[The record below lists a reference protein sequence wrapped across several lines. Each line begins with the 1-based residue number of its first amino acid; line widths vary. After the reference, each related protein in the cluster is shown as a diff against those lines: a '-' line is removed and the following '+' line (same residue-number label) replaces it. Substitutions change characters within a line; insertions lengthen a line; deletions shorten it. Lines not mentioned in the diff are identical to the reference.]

1 MKVTVKK
8 VVSILL
14 VAVMLLCT
22 APLSGFVGLELFG
35 FRASA
40 VEETDTTISGT
51 IGTKLSWSID
61 KATKVLTIDNDGAM
75 VSFASDDAPW
85 RNYKAYF
92 NAVVINEGCTNIS
105 QNAFYECDN
114 IVSVDLPDTVEAIGD
129 SAFYGCTSIKQI
141 TIPQNVSELGFAVFY
156 NCLSLED
163 VDFSNNQTITFI
175 PQNAFA
181 YCSNISKIDIPK
193 SVTEIY
199 DYAFSNCTKLSEIND
214 LESVAYIGSYAFDY
228 CQKLE
233 TIKLINCT
241 VYYNAFQNSG
251 IVSVDIDNCLFKC
264 ERSYYND
271 RYAYTFKNCSN
282 LKTVKINN
290 TDIPY
295 DTFNNCKNI
304 ETIEIKGDCEIY
316 YNSFSNID
324 TLKTVSFE
332 CTKLNIGSSAFY
344 DCDALTSV
352 SINCSASDEYNS
364 ISSQSF
370 YSCDNLES
378 STISVGIDSIES
390 DAFANCPK
398 LEKVTIYNKN
408 CSIAETAISIYST
421 IYGYS
426 GSTAETF
433 ANTYGYNFVSIDT
446 PCEHTYSNDCDT
458 SCNICGET
466 RETGAHG
473 YSDWTI
479 TKEASCNKTGL
490 RERTCSICGDV
501 DKEII
506 EMLPHADEDED
517 GICEVCNKQF
527 EIKYPMHGVCGD
539 NLTWE
544 LDDEGVLTI
553 EGTGAMYDFKENN
566 YIMISDG
573 TSGGETTTAWATT
586 GAYWTTT
593 AAPTTT
599 RPATTKQTTTAI
611 DYPVY
616 TTTTPN
622 DNISSPHI
630 THPNGDNYY
639 EGTTWKETTTRR
651 APTTKVPTTT
661 KRAETTTARSEESTT
676 VPSTTRPE
684 STTAPATAK
693 AARVAMYAPAQTTT
707 TTYYGDTSTTVAQSF
722 PNKEGYITIIRWNLH
737 FDKIKKVV
745 IDEGV
750 TSIGDYT
757 FANCTQIT
765 DVEMP
770 ASITNIGYRAFINCS
785 GLKEIEIPENVRTV
799 ENYAFQNCSI
809 LETLNFNAKNYK
821 NSYYEA
827 FYNCNIK
834 TLNVGANVNYLPDL
848 KTVETV
854 TFTEGTTIVPDGAFS
869 GCEYLISVTLPD
881 TIETIGENAFYNCT
895 SLESINIPDSVTEI
909 KRYAFYNCS
918 SLTSITIPQNV
929 ASLGYS
935 KYYGYDCAFYNC
947 TKLETVNFRAYN
959 CKFSHGSDIYD
970 YKEFYKCPVKTLNIG
985 PGVNNFP
992 KFSSL
997 EMVTF
1002 ADGTTTIPN
1011 SAFYDCSN
1019 LKTVSLPNS
1028 ITKIGNYAFYY
1039 CNSLVDFKM
1048 PEGVVYI
1055 GDNAFYNCDSLTEVT
1070 IPESVE
1076 EIRYSAFGYCYNLLT
1091 VNFKAKNCILY
1102 NDVFYNS
1109 PIKTLNIG
1117 SCVNNLPNIRTLEA
1131 VTFADGAKLVPE
1143 YAFSNCTELT
1153 SVNLPDSIETIG
1165 YRAFDFCSS
1174 LESIKLPKNLKT
1186 IGERAFYACYN
1197 LKTADLPDS
1206 VKTIRKMAFD
1216 NCTSLEKINLPDT
1229 VEYIGQYAFYGCTS
1243 VPSITIPE
1251 NVSQIGYAAFGS
1263 CYALESVEFNAADCA
1278 INSKDI
1284 FYGCNKISSV
1294 KIGSNV
1300 TKIPALFMKG
1310 KENLAS
1316 VEIPSSVK
1324 EIGESAFRGT
1334 SLTIVNLPNGVETIG
1349 ADAFGDIATATEITI
1364 PETVQIIKPHAFAN
1378 MTSLKKINFNAVN
1391 ANIDTYDNWW
1401 GSYSDMFANSGTE
1414 GDGITVVFGDSVEAI
1429 PAYLFEVGSET
1440 AFPNIKNVVIGS
1452 NVKTI
1457 GDYAF
1462 YHCCAIENVEF
1473 GENVETIGEHAF
1485 DGCFN
1490 LKSLEL
1496 PESLKTI
1503 LYGAFYSCD
1512 GLTEI
1517 TIPENADHIDSSA
1530 FGRCSS
1536 LEAVNFNA
1544 INCNFRYAFNSCL
1557 NLTTVKIGN
1566 RVEVIPAYAFTGCDN
1581 LKKVYIPDIVINI
1594 DPLAFDGCGKVAIV
1608 CKNGSYANVY
1618 AVQNNIKYIL
1628 EDNIKGTAFEIRND
1642 MLLGYSGSAQNVVLP
1657 SKIDSVGIDAFN
1669 GNGVVKSIEIPYNVS
1684 MIYSGA
1690 FANCPNLERVII
1702 PFTVTDISSSAF
1714 TGTNATIYCYYNS
1727 YAYNYAVA
1735 NNIKYELITVTLSTN
1750 SVNIVETEAVTV
1762 DAVPSVTLASGVPLV
1777 WKSENPAVASVDST
1791 GKIVGNT
1798 VGNTTVGIYALDGNM
1813 LGECSVTVGQK
1824 SEIKLEDVSTDTLK
1838 YGEKIIL
1845 HVNTSGLPDGAT
1857 VKWTT
1862 SNSSILKISNENAEC
1877 STHENCTTCT
1887 VESIGNGSA
1896 EIKATVVDKND
1907 NPIVQ
1912 NGEEVSTSY
1921 KMNSKA
1927 GFFQKIIAFF
1937 KKLFG
1942 LLKTYPQAF

>member
-14 VAVMLLCT
+14 VAVMLLCA

-40 VEETDTTISGT
+40 VEETDTTILGT
-51 IGTKLSWSID
+51 IGTKLSWEID
-61 KATKVLTIDNDGAM
+61 KSSKVLTIDNNGAM
-75 VSFASDDAPW
+75 VSFASNDAPW
-85 RNYKAYF
+85 RAYKDYF
-92 NAVVINEGCTNIS
+92 DSVIVNEGCSNIS

-114 IVSVDLPDTVEAIGD
+114 IVSVDLPDTIETIGD
-129 SAFYGCTSIKQI
+129 SAFYYCSSLKQI
-141 TIPQNVSELGFAVFY
+141 TIPENVSELGFAVFY
-156 NCLSLED
+156 NCTSLQN
-163 VDFSNNQTITFI
+163 VDFGDNEKITLI

-181 YCSNISKIDIPK
+181 YCSNISKIDIPD
-193 SVTEIY
+193 SVTSIY
-199 DYAFSNCTKLSEIND
+199 DYAFSYCINLSVIDSFEN
-214 LESVAYIGSYAFDY
+214 VTFIGSYAFQY
-228 CQKLE
+228 CEKLE
-233 TIKLINCT
+233 TIKLTDCT
-241 VYYNAFQNSG
+241 IYYFAFRNSG
-251 IVSVDIDNCLFKC
+251 VVSIDVDNCLFKG
-264 ERSYYND
+264 EYGDYYSD
-271 RYAYTFKNCSN
+271 RYANTFYDCSN
-282 LKTVKINN
+282 LEIVKINRTN
-290 TDIPY
+290 ISC
-295 DTFNNCKNI
+295 DTFKKCNNI
-304 ETIEIKGDCEIY
+304 ETIEISGDCQIY
-316 YNSFSNID
+316 YDAFINID

-344 DCDALTSV
+344 DCDALTSI
-352 SINCSASDEYNS
+352 SINCSDSDEFNY
-364 ISSQSF
+364 IGSQAF
-370 YSCDNLES
+370 YGCDNIES
-378 STISVGIDSIES
+378 AVVSVGIDSIES

-421 IYGYS
+421 IYGYT

-458 SCNICGET
+458 SCNICGEK
-466 RETGAHG
+466 RETGAHD
-473 YSDWTI
+473 YSDWTV

-490 RERTCSICGDV
+490 KERTCSICGDV

-506 EMLPHADEDED
+506 EILPHTDDDED
-517 GICEVCNKQF
+517 GICEICNKQF

-553 EGTGAMYDFKENN
+553 EGTGAMYDFKESN

-586 GAYWTTT
+586 GIYWPEVETTT
-593 AAPTTT
+593 ARPTTT
-599 RPATTKQTTTAI
+599 KAPTTAI
-611 DYPVY
+611 DYPIY

-622 DNISSPHI
+622 DDNISSPHI

-684 STTAPATAK
+684 STTAPATTK

-750 TSIGDYT
+750 TSIGDYA
-757 FANCTQIT
+757 FANCPQLSEIVIS
-765 DVEMP
+765 DSV
-770 ASITNIGYRAFINCS
+770 TNIGYRAFINCT
-785 GLKEIEIPENVRTV
+785 GLKEIEIPENIRTIGA
-799 ENYAFQNCSI
+799 YAFQGCSL
-809 LETLNFNAKNYK
+809 LETLNFNAQNA
-821 NSYYEA
+821 NSVYYNA
-827 FYNCNIK
+827 FYNCPVK
-834 TLNVGANVNYLPDL
+834 TLNIGPSVNNFP
-848 KTVETV
+848 KVSSVETV
-854 TFTEGTTIVPDGAFS
+854 AIAEGTAVVPYEAFS
-869 GCEYLISVTLPD
+869 GCKYLTNVSLPNTLTTIS
-881 TIETIGENAFYNCT
+881 ENAFYNCT
-895 SLESINIPDSVTEI
+895 SLESINIPDSVTYI
-909 KRYAFYNCS
+909 GRYAFQNCEGLTMITTPNSDCYIDYRAFYNCLN
-918 SLTSITIPQNV
+918 LT
-929 ASLGYS
+929 
-935 KYYGYDCAFYNC
+935 
-947 TKLETVNFRAYN
+947 TVNYN
-959 CKFSHGSDIYD
+959 TYSGSIY
-970 YKEFYKCPVKTLNIG
+970 YNSFENCPVKTLNIG
-985 PGVNNFP
+985 VGVNYIP
-992 KFSSL
+992 KFYTV
-997 EMVTF
+997 ETVTF
-1002 ADGTTTIPN
+1002 ADGATIVP
-1011 SAFYDCSN
+1011 SYAFSKCIN
-1019 LKTVSLPNS
+1019 LKTINLPDT
-1028 ITKIGNYAFYY
+1028 ITHIYMEAFRD
-1039 CNSLVDFKM
+1039 CDSLVNFEIPKN
-1048 PEGVVYI
+1048 VVYI
-1055 GDNAFYNCDSLTEVT
+1055 GDNAFNNCDSLTEIT

-1076 EIRYSAFGYCYNLLT
+1076 EIRSSAFGYCYNLST

-1109 PIKTLNIG
+1109 PIKRLNVG
-1117 SCVNNLPNIRTLEA
+1117 AGVNNLPNLRTLETA
-1131 VTFADGAKLVPE
+1131 TFADGATIVPD
-1143 YAFSNCTELT
+1143 YTFSNCTELT
-1153 SVNLPDSIETIG
+1153 SVTLPDSIETIG
-1165 YRAFDFCSS
+1165 FRAFDFCSS

-1206 VKTIRKMAFD
+1206 VERIERMAFD
-1216 NCTSLEKINLPDT
+1216 NCTSLKEIVLPDT

-1557 NLTTVKIGN
+1557 KLTTVKIGN

-1594 DPLAFDGCGKVAIV
+1594 DPLAFDGCGKVTIV

-1669 GNGVVKSIEIPYNVS
+1669 GNGVVKSIEISYNVS

-1862 SNSSILKISNENAEC
+1862 SNSSIFKISNENAEC

-1896 EIKATVVDKND
+1896 EIKATVVDKD
-1907 NPIVQ
+1907 CNPIVQ
-1912 NGEEVSTSY
+1912 NGEEISVSY
-1921 KMNSKA
+1921 LMNSKA

>member
-14 VAVMLLCT
+14 VAVMLLCA
-22 APLSGFVGLELFG
+22 APLSGLVGLELFG

-40 VEETDTTISGT
+40 VEETDTTIFGT

-61 KATKVLTIDNDGAM
+61 KASKVLTIDNEGEM
-75 VSFASDDAPW
+75 ISFASDDAPW
-85 RNYKAYF
+85 KSYKSYF
-92 NAVVINEGCTNIS
+92 NHVVVNEGCTNIS
-105 QNAFYECDN
+105 QYAFHECDN
-114 IVSVDLPDTVEAIGD
+114 IVSVDLPDTIKTIDADAFCYCNSLQNISIPDSVTSVGDYAFRNCFSLEGCFEFQNIASIGNQTFYGCD
-129 SAFYGCTSIKQI
+129 KLTSVSFNCTNLNIGASAFYDCNALTS
-141 TIPQNVSELGFAVFY
+141 VSFECYEL
-156 NCLSLED
+156 
-163 VDFSNNQTITFI
+163 
-175 PQNAFA
+175 
-181 YCSNISKIDIPK
+181 NIGR
-193 SVTEIY
+193 
-199 DYAFSNCTKLSEIND
+199 YAFE
-214 LESVAYIGSYAFDY
+214 Y
-228 CQKLE
+228 CKSL
-233 TIKLINCT
+233 TC
-241 VYYNAFQNSG
+241 
-251 IVSVDIDNCLFKC
+251 
-264 ERSYYND
+264 
-271 RYAYTFKNCSN
+271 
-282 LKTVKINN
+282 
-290 TDIPY
+290 
-295 DTFNNCKNI
+295 
-304 ETIEIKGDCEIY
+304 
-316 YNSFSNID
+316 
-324 TLKTVSFE
+324 VSFE
-332 CTKLNIGSSAFY
+332 CTNLDIGSSAFN
-344 DCDALTSV
+344 DCDSLTSI
-352 SINCSASDEYNS
+352 SINCNAS
-364 ISSQSF
+364 IGSQAF
-370 YSCDNLES
+370 YDCDNLES
-378 STISVGIDSIES
+378 AIISVGVDSIYS
-390 DAFANCPK
+390 KAFANCPK

-408 CSIAETAISIYST
+408 CEIAETAISIYST

-466 RETGAHG
+466 RETGAHD
-473 YSDWTI
+473 YSEWTV
-479 TKEASCNKTGL
+479 TKEAGCNKTGL
-490 RERTCSICGDV
+490 RERVCSICGDV

-506 EMLPHADEDED
+506 EMLPHTDEDED

-544 LDDEGVLTI
+544 LNDEGVLTI
-553 EGTGAMYDFKENN
+553 EGAGAMYDFKESN

-586 GAYWTTT
+586 GIYWPEVETTT
-593 AAPTTT
+593 ARPTTT
-599 RPATTKQTTTAI
+599 KAPTTAI
-611 DYPVY
+611 DYPIY

-622 DNISSPHI
+622 DDNISSPHI

-684 STTAPATAK
+684 STTAPATTK

-745 IDEGV
+745 ISEGV
-750 TSIGDYT
+750 TSIGDYA
-757 FANCTQIT
+757 FANCPQLTE
-765 DVEMP
+765 VEMP
-770 ASITNIGYRAFINCS
+770 DSITNIGYRAFINCS

-799 ENYAFQNCSI
+799 ENYAFQNCSL
-809 LETLNFNAKNYK
+809 LETLDFNATHYND
-821 NSYYEA
+821 YYA
-827 FYNCNIK
+827 PFYNCNIK
-834 TLNVGANVNYLPDL
+834 TLNVGANVNWLPDL

-854 TFTEGTTIVPDGAFS
+854 TFTEGTTVVPDGAFS

-881 TIETIGENAFYNCT
+881 TIETIGENAFHSCT
-895 SLESINIPDSVTEI
+895 SLESINIPDSVTYI
-909 KRYAFYNCS
+909 GRYAFQNCEGLTMITTPNSDCYIDYRAFYNCLN
-918 SLTSITIPQNV
+918 LT
-929 ASLGYS
+929 
-935 KYYGYDCAFYNC
+935 
-947 TKLETVNFRAYN
+947 TVNYN
-959 CKFSHGSDIYD
+959 TYSGSIY
-970 YKEFYKCPVKTLNIG
+970 YNSFENCPVKTLNIG
-985 PGVNNFP
+985 VGVNYIP
-992 KFSSL
+992 KFYTV
-997 EMVTF
+997 ETVTF
-1002 ADGTTTIPN
+1002 ADGATIVP
-1011 SAFYDCSN
+1011 SYAFSKCIN
-1019 LKTVSLPNS
+1019 LKTINLPDT
-1028 ITKIGNYAFYY
+1028 ITHIYMEAFRD
-1039 CNSLVDFKM
+1039 CDSLVNFEI
-1048 PEGVVYI
+1048 PENVVYI
-1055 GDNAFYNCDSLTEVT
+1055 GDNAFNNCDSLTEIT

-1076 EIRYSAFGYCYNLLT
+1076 EIRSSAFGYCYNLST

-1109 PIKTLNIG
+1109 PIKRLNVG
-1117 SCVNNLPNIRTLEA
+1117 AGVNNLPNLRTLETA
-1131 VTFADGAKLVPE
+1131 TFADGATIVPE
-1143 YAFSNCTELT
+1143 YTFSNCTELT
-1153 SVNLPDSIETIG
+1153 SVTLPDSIETIG
-1165 YRAFDFCSS
+1165 FRAFDFCSS

-1206 VKTIRKMAFD
+1206 VERIERMAFD
-1216 NCTSLEKINLPDT
+1216 NCTSLKEIVLPDT

-1594 DPLAFDGCGKVAIV
+1594 DPLAFDGCGKVTIV
-1608 CKNGSYANVY
+1608 CKNGSHANVY

-1669 GNGVVKSIEIPYNVS
+1669 GNGIVKSIEIPYNVS

-1714 TGTNATIYCYYNS
+1714 IGTNATIYCYYNS
-1727 YAYNYAVA
+1727 YAYNYAIA

-1813 LGECSVTVGQK
+1813 LDECSVTVGQK

-1896 EIKATVVDKND
+1896 EIKATVVDKD
-1907 NPIVQ
+1907 CNPIVQ
-1912 NGEEVSTSY
+1912 NGEEISVSY
-1921 KMNSKA
+1921 LMNSKA

>member
-14 VAVMLLCT
+14 VAVMLLCA

-51 IGTKLSWSID
+51 IGTKLSWEID
-61 KATKVLTIDNDGAM
+61 KATKVLTIDNNGAM

-85 RNYKAYF
+85 RNYKEYF
-92 NAVVINEGCTNIS
+92 DSVIVNEGCTNIS

-114 IVSVDLPDTVEAIGD
+114 IVSIELPDSIISIDSYAFGKCVCLEKLNIPEGVTIIGD
-129 SAFYGCTSIKQI
+129 FAFYYCTGLIYATIGDNVSLIDDYAFYNCNSLSSVYLGVNIKRIGYCSFYGC
-141 TIPQNVSELGFAVFY
+141 
-156 NCLSLED
+156 
-163 VDFSNNQTITFI
+163 SN
-175 PQNAFA
+175 
-181 YCSNISKIDIPK
+181 
-193 SVTEIY
+193 
-199 DYAFSNCTKLSEIND
+199 
-214 LESVAYIGSYAFDY
+214 LESVILPDYLTSLGYYAFKNCKSLASVVIGAGLQSISLSAFDG
-228 CQKLE
+228 CESLE
-233 TIKLINCT
+233 VVNIPYNCESIEET
-241 VYYNAFQNSG
+241 SFA
-251 IVSVDIDNCLFKC
+251 
-264 ERSYYND
+264 
-271 RYAYTFKNCSN
+271 NCSN
-282 LKTVKINN
+282 LSKI
-290 TDIPY
+290 Y
-295 DTFNNCKNI
+295 
-304 ETIEIKGDCEIY
+304 
-316 YNSFSNID
+316 
-324 TLKTVSFE
+324 
-332 CTKLNIGSSAFY
+332 
-344 DCDALTSV
+344 
-352 SINCSASDEYNS
+352 
-364 ISSQSF
+364 
-370 YSCDNLES
+370 
-378 STISVGIDSIES
+378 
-390 DAFANCPK
+390 
-398 LEKVTIYNKN
+398 IYNKA
-408 CSIAETAISIYST
+408 CFIDETAISIYST
-421 IYGYS
+421 IYGYT
-426 GSTAETF
+426 GSTAEIF

-466 RETGAHG
+466 RETAHD

-490 RERTCSICGDV
+490 KERTCSICGDV

-506 EMLPHADEDED
+506 EMLPHTDDDED
-517 GICEVCNKQF
+517 GICEVCKKQF

-553 EGTGAMYDFKENN
+553 EGTGAMYDFKESN

-573 TSGGETTTAWATT
+573 TGTGETTTAWATT
-586 GAYWTTT
+586 VAPTTM

-599 RPATTKQTTTAI
+599 RPTTTKQTTTAI

-622 DNISSPHI
+622 DNTSSPHI

-651 APTTKVPTTT
+651 APTTKVSTTT
-661 KRAETTTARSEESTT
+661 KRAETTTARNEESTT

-684 STTAPATAK
+684 STTAPATTK

-707 TTYYGDTSTTVAQSF
+707 TTYYGDTSTMVAQSF
-722 PNKEGYITIIRWNLH
+722 PNQEGYITIIRWNLH

-745 IDEGV
+745 VSEGV
-750 TSIGDYT
+750 TSIGSYA
-757 FANCTQIT
+757 FANCPQLSEIVIS
-765 DVEMP
+765 DSV
-770 ASITNIGYRAFINCS
+770 TNIGYRAFINCT
-785 GLKEIEIPENVRTV
+785 GLKEIEIPENIRTIGA
-799 ENYAFQNCSI
+799 YAFQGCSL
-809 LETLNFNAKNYK
+809 LETLNFNAQNA
-821 NSYYEA
+821 NSVYYNA
-827 FYNCNIK
+827 FYNCPVK
-834 TLNVGANVNYLPDL
+834 TLNIGPSVNNFP
-848 KTVETV
+848 KVSSVETV
-854 TFTEGTTIVPDGAFS
+854 AIAEGTAVVPYEAFS
-869 GCEYLISVTLPD
+869 GCKYLTNVSLPNTLTTIS
-881 TIETIGENAFYNCT
+881 ENAFYNCT
-895 SLESINIPDSVTEI
+895 SLESINIPDSVTYI
-909 KRYAFYNCS
+909 GRYAFQNCEGLTMITTPNSDCYIDYRAFYNCLN
-918 SLTSITIPQNV
+918 LT
-929 ASLGYS
+929 
-935 KYYGYDCAFYNC
+935 
-947 TKLETVNFRAYN
+947 TVNYN
-959 CKFSHGSDIYD
+959 TYSGSIY
-970 YKEFYKCPVKTLNIG
+970 YNSFENCPVKTLNIG
-985 PGVNNFP
+985 VGVNYIP
-992 KFSSL
+992 KFYTV
-997 EMVTF
+997 ETVTF
-1002 ADGTTTIPN
+1002 ADGATIVP
-1011 SAFYDCSN
+1011 SYAFSKCIN
-1019 LKTVSLPNS
+1019 LKTINLPDT
-1028 ITKIGNYAFYY
+1028 ITHIYMEAFRD
-1039 CNSLVDFKM
+1039 CDSLVNFEIPKN
-1048 PEGVVYI
+1048 VVYI
-1055 GDNAFYNCDSLTEVT
+1055 GDNAFNNCDSLTEIT

-1076 EIRYSAFGYCYNLLT
+1076 EIRSSAFGYCYNLST

-1109 PIKTLNIG
+1109 PIKRLNVG
-1117 SCVNNLPNIRTLEA
+1117 AGVNNLPNLRTLETA
-1131 VTFADGAKLVPE
+1131 TFEDGATIVPD
-1143 YAFSNCTELT
+1143 YTFSNCTELT
-1153 SVNLPDSIETIG
+1153 SVTLPDSIETIG
-1165 YRAFDFCSS
+1165 FRAFDFCSS

-1206 VKTIRKMAFD
+1206 VERIERMAFD
-1216 NCTSLEKINLPDT
+1216 NCTSLKEIVLPDT

-1263 CYALESVEFNAADCA
+1263 CYALESVEFNATECD
-1278 INSKDI
+1278 INSRDI
-1284 FYGCNKISSV
+1284 FYGCNNISSV

-1300 TKIPALFMKG
+1300 TQIPALFMKG

-1594 DPLAFDGCGKVAIV
+1594 DPLAFDGCGKVTIV

-1896 EIKATVVDKND
+1896 EIKATVVDKD
-1907 NPIVQ
+1907 CNPIVQ
-1912 NGEEVSTSY
+1912 NGEEISVSY
-1921 KMNSKA
+1921 LMNSKA